1 MRTPVLFLLSC
12 CVAASAVAQTP
23 SPNSKPADKSATS
36 TQTAPAATAPAGE
49 LGSQKPQADAMPTT
63 VIYDKAAPGER
74 TPSTTGDALFE
85 PPPLPNGDVSLIG
98 GVVHSVDRVRNRIN
112 IQPFS
117 GKTMRVRF
125 DDRTHI
131 YRDGIE
137 TTQLG
142 IRKGDRVYIDTM
154 LDKSFILAR
163 NVHVVTQLQPA
174 DARGQLMQFDDRRSV
189 MVVQDELS
197 RQPVRFRV
205 DNTTAIKKGNGSGSI
220 ADLAP
225 GALIAVQF
233 SPDKGN
239 RDVAREVT
247 IYASPGAMYTFA
259 GDITHL
265 NLATGTLAVH
275 NLSDDKSYEISF
287 DPSMT
292 SSDLQLGAQ
301 ATIQA
306 QFTGRNYKA
315 SQIQITQAAA
325 KEQ

>member
-1 MRTPVLFLLSC
+1 MRPRTLAALIAILLTT
-12 CVAASAVAQTP
+12 AFTLAQT
-23 SPNSKPADKSATS
+23 DKQ
-36 TQTAPAATAPAGE
+36 QTNTTVQPKPAATATMSAGE
-49 LGSQKPQADAMPTT
+49 TPAPQKPQSDAMPST

-85 PPPLPNGDVSLIG
+85 PPPLPKGDVSLIG
-98 GVVHSVDRVRNRIN
+98 GIVRGIDRVRNRIN

-117 GKTMRVRF
+117 GKSMSVRF

-131 YRDGIE
+131 YRDGVE

-142 IRKGDRVYIDTM
+142 IRKGDRIYVDTM

-163 NVHVVTQLQPA
+163 NVHVVTELQPA
-174 DARGQLMQFDDRRSV
+174 DARGQLMQFSDRHSV
-189 MVVQDELS
+189 MVVQDQLS

-205 DNTTAIKKGNGSGSI
+205 DNTTVIKKGGGSGSI

-225 GALIAVQF
+225 GALIDVRFA
-233 SPDKGN
+233 PEKGN

-247 IYASPGAMYTFA
+247 IFAMPGTVYTFA

-265 NLATGTLAVH
+265 NIATGTLAIH

-292 SSDLQLGAQ
+292 SRDLQLGAQ

-315 SQIQITQAAA
+315 SQIQVTQAAA

>member
-1 MRTPVLFLLSC
+1 MRSPVLFLLSC
-12 CVAASAVAQTP
+12 CVAGSLVAQTP
-23 SPNSKPADKSATS
+23 SPTSKPSDKPVSPTS
-36 TQTAPAATAPAGE
+36 QAGSAGE
-49 LGSQKPQADAMPTT
+49 TPAPQKPQSEAMPTT

-85 PPPLPNGDVSLIG
+85 PPPLPKGDVSLVG
-98 GVVHSVDRVRNRIN
+98 GVVRGIDRVRNRIN
-112 IQPFS
+112 VQPFS
-117 GKTMRVRF
+117 GKSMSVRF

-131 YRDGIE
+131 YRDGVE

-142 IRKGDRVYIDTM
+142 IRKGDRVYVDTM

-163 NVHVVTQLQPA
+163 NVHVVTQIQPA
-174 DARGQLMQFDDRRSV
+174 DARGQLMQFRDRNSE
-189 MVVQDELS
+189 MVVQDDLS
-197 RQPVRFRV
+197 KQPVRFRV
-205 DNTTAIKKGNGSGSI
+205 DSSTVIKKGGATGSV

-225 GALIAVQF
+225 GALIAVRF

-247 IYASPGAMYTFA
+247 IYATPGAMYTFA

-265 NLATGTLAVH
+265 NIATGTLAIH

-287 DPSMT
+287 DPAMT
-292 SSDLQLGAQ
+292 SRDLQLGAL

-315 SQIQITQAAA
+315 SQIQVTQSAA
-325 KEQ
+325 KEN